1 MNNKKLVVIACSATQ
16 SVAEKGFI
24 DKISHSDELSRLAS
38 YSKLREK
45 RECILPFYNY
55 DKVIFHNSE
64 KSAIDI
70 YKGRQYKNKSNEQLC
85 FLMRDKYNIQ
95 NVDMLIVSTLYGIV
109 HFDDRIY
116 PYNVSELRTYWG
128 KKYDKEIIRNII
140 LEFYRLYKFDSM
152 HIFLPK
158 TYFKH
163 FKLELFGNDPS
174 IFCYIPLKNG
184 KRAPWYPI
192 SNTLFSFLK
201 NGYIKEDFNLKICN
215 PSQYRNY

>member
-16 SVAEKGFI
+16 SVAEKGII
-24 DKISHSDELSRLAS
+24 DNISHSDKLSRLDS

-55 DKVIFHNSE
+55 DKVSFNNNE

-70 YKGRQYKNKSNEQLC
+70 YKGKQYKNGLNELC
-85 FLMRDKYNIQ
+85 FLMRDKHNIQ

-109 HFDDRIY
+109 HFDDIIY

-140 LEFYRLYKFDSM
+140 VEFYRLYKFDSM

-163 FKLELFGNDPS
+163 FKLELFDNDPS
-174 IFCYIPLKNG
+174 IFCYIPLRNG
-184 KRAPWYPI
+184 KRAPRYPI

-201 NGYIKEDFNLKICN
+201 NGYIKEDFSLKICN